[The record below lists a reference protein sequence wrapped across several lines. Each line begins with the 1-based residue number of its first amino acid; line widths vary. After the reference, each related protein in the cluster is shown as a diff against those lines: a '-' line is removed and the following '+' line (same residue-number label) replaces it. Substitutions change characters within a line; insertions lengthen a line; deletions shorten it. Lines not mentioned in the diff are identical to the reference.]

1 MAQIHQEIMVEL
13 KSTLTQGLRQE
24 ISMLII
30 RRYMND
36 HNIPVKKQLS
46 QMMVTHVDMICFDF
60 VFVMVFCA
68 NCTAPWSSSKTF
80 TQNMSTYS
88 ASVVAWQA

>member
-1 MAQIHQEIMVEL
+1 MAQIHQEIMMEL

-46 QMMVTHVDMICFDF
+46 QMMVTHVDLLRIRVRHGVLCQLY
-60 VFVMVFCA
+60 
-68 NCTAPWSSSKTF
+68 CTL
-80 TQNMSTYS
+80 
-88 ASVVAWQA
+88 VVLKNVHAWYAAIR